1 MPIDVERLQAVAKT
15 LSDVIVEPE
24 RWPGILAEISIAT
37 SAMGAA
43 LIPLKGA
50 RGSVVSSN
58 LDDCL
63 EAYLCEGWHD
73 QSRDTRKR
81 TLDLLQQSSVVLDQ
95 DLFTGDLARP
105 SPFFDEFLPRF
116 DGKWWA
122 GIGLRSGPE
131 LWCLTLHR
139 PPSEIQ
145 FDETEKAIFQEF
157 SGRLSEIGNLT
168 YVIGNIAMSETA
180 NALDQIRQ
188 AALAIDEFGNVIC
201 TNSAA
206 EQMFGSAVRCVAGRL
221 LFNDR
226 RAAARY
232 NQFLDRLRWVPD
244 GAALR
249 EDPIIVRR
257 ENAPPVLIEIVPVD
271 GAARSPFLQARALLL
286 LRSITKPERPDWQLL
301 VKTFEL
307 TPAEA
312 RLAARLVTGEP
323 LEQIADKLKITK
335 ETARYELKSV
345 FQKTDVH
352 RQSELV
358 ALLSS
363 FPRST

>member
-1 MPIDVERLQAVAKT
+1 MGIDFECLQRASVRL
-15 LSDVIVEPE
+15 SEVIVEPE
-24 RWPGILAEISIAT
+24 RWPDILAEIAIAT

-50 RGSVVSSN
+50 RGSVVSPN

-63 EAYLCEGWHD
+63 EAYICEGWHD

-81 TLDLLQQSSVVLDQ
+81 TMDLLQQWSVVLDQ
-95 DLFTGDLARP
+95 EMFTGDLARP

-122 GIGLRSGPE
+122 GVGLRSGPE

-145 FDETEKAIFQEF
+145 FDETEKAILQEF
-157 SGRLSEIGNLT
+157 SGRLNEIGNLT

-180 NALDQIRQ
+180 NALDKIRQ

-206 EQMFGSAVRCVAGRL
+206 EQIFGIAVRCVSGRM
-221 LFNDR
+221 LFTDR

-249 EDPIIVRR
+249 QDPIIVRR

-286 LRSITKPERPDWQLL
+286 LRTITKPERPDWHLL
-301 VKTFEL
+301 VETFGL

-312 RLAARLVTGEP
+312 RLTARLATGEA
-323 LEQIADKLKITK
+323 LEQIADELQITK

-345 FQKTDVH
+345 FRKTDVH
-352 RQSELV
+352 RQSALV

-363 FPRST
+363 LLRAK